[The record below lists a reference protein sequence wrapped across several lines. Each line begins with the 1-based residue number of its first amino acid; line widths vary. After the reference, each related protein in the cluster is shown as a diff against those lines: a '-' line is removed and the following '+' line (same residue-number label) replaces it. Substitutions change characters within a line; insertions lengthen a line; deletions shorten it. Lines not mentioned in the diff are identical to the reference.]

1 MSNISRFQ
9 GAARKPTTTIGPE
22 IAGTLGYTPT
32 YKVQQATA
40 EISSLQSQ
48 VSSLQSQVST
58 LKSQLSSAQ
67 SSLAALKSQ
76 NATLTSQLS
85 GDTKTISSLKS
96 QIATLTSQLSTANG
110 TIASLRKQTLSL
122 TAQIGTLSSTIT
134 SLKSQLGVDAT
145 AISNLK
151 AQVAKLTGQVSFYQS
166 QMTTL
171 GAEVTSVAGY
181 IKSFSSAIGG
191 AKAALSALSSDA
203 SGISPFLGNA
213 TSALGGTSGNLSSI
227 SGGLGTL
234 GNFAQR
240 INAAPTPSAALTGYT
255 PFTVNFAS
263 NFKGLLTPSGYSTAE
278 GAIKGAISALSGQ
291 ISSASSSIGSASGIA
306 SKVVSDV
313 SGVSNAL
320 SSASGAATAA
330 GIESAKMQSTLG
342 AKPPVQGVVTKPPV
356 VTPTVIKSLTSP
368 PSFSPQAD
376 FLIARTPGGGGV
388 TPSGGSST
396 TPPSS
401 GSTTTPPSSGSSS
414 SGGPTVTYE
423 WSFGDGG
430 SSTDTV
436 LSYTYTLIG
445 TFQPTLTITVVAAGV
460 THTRTFKLPLV
471 YVRGRIPAKI
481 TVSGGGAQTSG
492 TFTLK
497 VLDAS
502 GTGVPD
508 TRIIGRSTNVLGGTT
523 GTTILTT
530 NSNGVATVSYYGAG
544 TAHFRS
550 TRNPLVTTESGMA
563 LA

>member
-110 TIASLRKQTLSL
+110 TIASLRKQALSL

-171 GAEVTSVAGY
+171 GAEVTSVAGD

-388 TPSGGSST
+388 PPSGGSS
-396 TPPSS
+396 
-401 GSTTTPPSSGSSS
+401 TTPPSSGSSS

-530 NSNGVATVSYYGAG
+530 DSSGVATVSYYGAG